1 MNGFNFILFTFEVLI
16 SWVWQHPHEYKH
28 AHRAHHSGHTHTH
41 ADTTPWPSP
50 SDEPKFALPMVLC
63 ARAISQPR
71 RFPLNSHNFI
81 KEEWE
86 ERGGAEEKKKQKKK
100 RKKRERKSSVFL
112 ITSPW
117 GFQLRRW
124 GRSKQFCLSCFC
136 CLALSFRGRFCFE
149 LSSSLFLIFCWEIE
163 GVINVDPLPT
173 YSPLFAPLY
182 SVLGRFPLVINSQ
195 QN

>member
-1 MNGFNFILFTFEVLI
+1 MSI
-16 SWVWQHPHEYKH
+16 SM
-28 AHRAHHSGHTHTH
+28 HREPITAGTDTHTHTHTH
-41 ADTTPWPSP
+41 ADTTSWPSP

-86 ERGGAEEKKKQKKK
+86 EQGGAEEKKKQKKK
-100 RKKRERKSSVFL
+100 REKRERKSSVFL

-136 CLALSFRGRFCFE
+136 CVALSFRGRFCFK
-149 LSSSLFLIFCWEIE
+149 LSFSLSLSLFFFFLLRNR
-163 GVINVDPLPT
+163 GGD
-173 YSPLFAPLY
+173 
-182 SVLGRFPLVINSQ
+182 
-195 QN
+195 

>member
-1 MNGFNFILFTFEVLI
+1 MSI
-16 SWVWQHPHEYKH
+16 SMHTGPIT
-28 AHRAHHSGHTHTH
+28 AGTHTH
-41 ADTTPWPSP
+41 MQTPLHGPLPQMSQSLLFPWCFVPGRYPSRAASLWTPTTS
-50 SDEPKFALPMVLC
+50 SKRNE
-63 ARAISQPR
+63 RS
-71 RFPLNSHNFI
+71 
-81 KEEWE
+81 EEGQ
-86 ERGGAEEKKKQKKK
+86 RKKKKQKKK

-136 CLALSFRGRFCFE
+136 CVALSFRGRFCFE

-163 GVINVDPLPT
+163 GVINADPLPI